1 MRKLAYPLED
11 EKLLLKPED
20 ILDKY
25 IWLMSDDS
33 LGIDGQSIDC
43 QTS

>member
-1 MRKLAYPLED
+1 LED

-33 LGIDGQSIDC
+33 LDIDGQSIDC
-43 QTS
+43 QKS

>member
-1 MRKLAYPLED
+1 LED

>member
-1 MRKLAYPLED
+1 LED

-33 LGIDGQSIDC
+33 LDIDGQSIDC